1 MSIKKI
7 SLKNKVRRR
16 QKYIDELIYE
26 NIRIW
31 EKNNINDNESEKLLI
46 FIIIHV
52 IINCT
57 KEYIKP

>member
-26 NIRIW
+26 NIRI
-31 EKNNINDNESEKLLI
+31 
-46 FIIIHV
+46 
-52 IINCT
+52 
-57 KEYIKP
+57 